1 MKDEGKSAGTG
12 IDANPHA
19 HSHLFRFYPSSFI
32 LSLNPTQAIL
42 IFVTGTLAGMINS
55 VAGGGSFLTFPLLV
69 YFRVPSI
76 QANATSTVAI
86 WPGSLASLGAYRR
99 EMAAQP
105 RLAVVLSVVSIA
117 GGAAGAWILLHTK
130 PRTFDVLLP
139 WLTLF
144 ATLLFAFGQS
154 ISARLK
160 LSLASSE
167 DSGSL
172 ARTGVIQF
180 VIAIY
185 GGYYG
190 AGAGIMMLA
199 VLALMGMKNIHEMNA
214 FKTLLSVAFQQRGG
228 GDVHRGP
235 EGLLAAG
242 VVHDGRGGL
251 GRIRR
256 RVAGASAATVVHP
269 AVRNYGRRGDDH
281 LFFPAR
287 VPLKAAGVC

>member
-1 MKDEGKSAGTG
+1 
-12 IDANPHA
+12 
-19 HSHLFRFYPSSFI
+19 
-32 LSLNPTQAIL
+32 
-42 IFVTGTLAGMINS
+42 MINS

-86 WPGSLASLGAYRR
+86 WPGSLATLGAYRR

-105 RLAVVLSVVSIA
+105 RLAVVLSVVSVV
-117 GGAAGAWILLHTK
+117 GGAVGAWILLHTK

-154 ISARLK
+154 VSARLK
-160 LSLASSE
+160 LSLAGSE
-167 DSGSL
+167 NHGSL

-180 VIAIY
+180 IIAIY

-214 FKTLLSVAFQQRGG
+214 FKTLLNVSFNSAAVVMFIVSKQVYWPQAWCMMAGAIAGG
-228 GDVHRGP
+228 YGGAW
-235 EGLLAAG
+235 LA
-242 VVHDGRGGL
+242 RRL
-251 GRIRR
+251 PPLFIRR
-256 RVAGASAATVVHP
+256 FVIAVGVATTI
-269 AVRNYGRRGDDH
+269 Y
-281 LFFPAR
+281 FFLRAYR
-287 VPLKAAGVC
+287 